1 MSTGVIGGADGA
13 DCDFYDWFSGG
24 LCRTG
29 GRRFAAFGID
39 GRSAVCY
46 CQTARRVNGG
56 LVFMTLTLILLFLP
70 AAVLGAALL
79 IGAVVY
85 AIMKQG
91 ND

>member
-1 MSTGVIGGADGA
+1 
-13 DCDFYDWFSGG
+13 
-24 LCRTG
+24 
-29 GRRFAAFGID
+29 
-39 GRSAVCY
+39 
-46 CQTARRVNGG
+46 
-56 LVFMTLTLILLFLP
+56 MTLTLILLFLP